1 MKELLN
7 NLFYEKRTVNQ
18 FKDIPLSEDIL
29 KQLYELT
36 SLGATAFNAQ
46 PARFVFI
53 QSQEGKERLKPY
65 LMPGNLDKTMKAP
78 LTVIVATDF
87 EFYNLL
93 DKTFPVADV
102 KGLFVGNDQLIQA
115 TGFRNSSLAGG
126 YLIKSAHALGLDAGP
141 MSGFDNAGVD
151 KEFFAGTAIQ
161 SNFLVNIGYG
171 DYNNIPSRLPRLS
184 FEEAVRLV

>member
-53 QSQEGKERLKPY
+53 QSQDGKERLKPY

>member
-7 NLFYEKRTVNQ
+7 NLFYDKRTVNQ
-18 FKDIPLSEDIL
+18 FKDIPISENTL

-102 KGLFVGNDQLIQA
+102 KGLFAGNEELTQA

-151 KEFFAGTAIQ
+151 KEFFAGTAIK

-171 DYNNIPSRLPRLS
+171 DYNNIPNRLPRLS
-184 FEEAVRLV
+184 FEEAVTLV

>member
-18 FKDIPLSEDIL
+18 FKDISLSEDIL

-102 KGLFVGNDQLIQA
+102 KGLFVGNEQLIQA

-126 YLIKSAHALGLDAGP
+126 YLIKAAHALGLDAGP
-141 MSGFDNAGVD
+141 MSGFDNTGVD
-151 KEFFAGTAIQ
+151 KEFFTGTAIK

-171 DYNNIPSRLPRLS
+171 DYNNIPNRLPRLS
-184 FEEAVRLV
+184 FEEAVTLA